1 MSYFPSSSRPPEK
14 VLVRIYVFIGLV
26 VAAFMSLF
34 VQLWYLQISQHQKY
48 ADLSEHNRVRLV
60 RLRSNRGLILDRN
73 HSVLVDERPCYRVVM
88 VPEDLEDP
96 ASTLRLL
103 GRIIGLSPEAIQKK
117 INLHHSPFK
126 SIVIK
131 KDITFEQLSLLEEYK
146 MDLPGIS
153 VDAEPVRHYP
163 YGRLA
168 VHTLGHM
175 GQITSPQMR
184 QQKNSRF
191 KSGDFIGQSGLERVQ
206 NLFLAGKDGGKRVEV
221 DARGRELEVMGI
233 KPSQPG
239 NNLVL
244 TIDLALQKKA
254 EELLGEKSGS
264 ILAQN
269 PQTGEI
275 LCLANSPSYN
285 PNKFVLGI
293 SSKDWKELISNQDSP
308 LHNRAIQAQYPP
320 GSVIKLVLAAAAL
333 ESGIIDENTIFHCYG
348 SIKRRNWVYDCWK
361 KRSGG
366 HGPVNIRR
374 AIAESCNIF
383 FYNIGERLGIN
394 NIARF
399 AASFGLGKKSGIDL
413 ENEKPGLLPTAAWK
427 SKRYGMPWQLG
438 DTITMSIGQGYLI
451 VTPLQM
457 LNLISTFANGGI
469 LYRPRLIAGWE
480 TPGKGMIK
488 KSHSE
493 ILNHIPVT
501 PKNIELVRA
510 GLWGGVN
517 KKNGTGTKARI
528 KGFGVSGKTGTA
540 QVIRMK
546 EATGLGKDKVPFKF
560 RDHAWFVAFAPY
572 DQPQIAVVV
581 MIEHGGHGGSTCA
594 PLAREMIKTYLE
606 TQDITV
612 PSSPNSPFIPE
623 SNI

>member
-1 MSYFPSSSRPPEK
+1 MI
-14 VLVRIYVFIGLV
+14 RIYVFIGLV
-26 VAAFMSLF
+26 GAVFMSLF
-34 VQLWYLQISQHQKY
+34 VQLWYLQISQQQKY
-48 ADLSEHNRVRLV
+48 TDLSEHNRVRLV
-60 RLRSNRGLILDRN
+60 RLRSNRGLVLDRN
-73 HSVLVDERPCYRVVM
+73 HSVLVDERPCYRVVV

-103 GRIIGLSPEAIQKK
+103 GRIIGLSSETIQKK
-117 INLHHSPFK
+117 INPHNHSPFK

-131 KDITFEQLSLLEEYK
+131 KDLTFKQLSLLEEYK

-153 VDAEPVRHYP
+153 VDAEPVRRYP
-163 YGRLA
+163 YARLA

-175 GQITSPQMR
+175 GQITSAQMR
-184 QQKNSRF
+184 QLKNSRF
-191 KSGDFIGQSGLERVQ
+191 KSGDFIGQSGLERSQ
-206 NLFLAGKDGGKRVEV
+206 NLFLAGIDGGKRVEV

-233 KPSQPG
+233 KQSQPG

-244 TIDLALQKKA
+244 TLDLALQKKA
-254 EELLGEKSGS
+254 EELLEKKSGS

-320 GSVIKLVLAAAAL
+320 GSVIKLILAAAAL
-333 ESGIIDENTIFHCYG
+333 ELGIIDENTIFHCYG
-348 SIKRRNWVYDCWK
+348 SIKRSNWVYDCWK

-374 AIAESCNIF
+374 AIGESCNIF
-383 FYNIGERLGIN
+383 FYNIGEQLGIN

-399 AASFGLGKKSGIDL
+399 ATSFGLGQKSGIDL

-427 SKRYGMPWQLG
+427 SSRYGMPWQLG

-457 LNLISTFANGGI
+457 LNLISAFANGGI

-480 TPGKGMIK
+480 TPEKGIIK

-501 PKNIELVRA
+501 PKNFELVRA

-517 KKNGTGTKARI
+517 KKDGTGTKAQI
-528 KGFGVSGKTGTA
+528 EGFGVSGKTGTA
-540 QVIRMK
+540 QVVRMK
-546 EATGLGKDKVPFKF
+546 EVAGLEKDKIPFKL

-581 MIEHGGHGGSTCA
+581 MIEHGGHGGSVCA

-606 TQDITV
+606 TQDIIA
-612 PSSPNSPFIPE
+612 PSSPNSPFVPE
-623 SNI
+623 HNV